1 MAEPVGEAA
10 WRDLIDRLVVQRG
23 RLAQHDELHRPM
35 TRPRQGASE
44 QQLQAAEARLG
55 RVLDPHYREFLSV
68 SDGWELYYLGY
79 SLLGTADI
87 GAGARWQ
94 AARDAVKVFSE
105 NSEGYFAAG
114 LGVEEDPDNWQPV
127 GDTDNG
133 YDGCLYQFVH
143 DASGC
148 RAGNV
153 FELYVGTDSI
163 WPDLYTFL
171 TSQLETLTRWADSA
185 ELGPHSDPWGR
196 DIRRE
201 PPSMADIVAKLAD
214 LSTRAAP
221 NDQRARLF
229 PGATQEELDALD
241 EKLSGPLHP
250 EHRELLATT
259 NGMSAWSLG
268 RILSVADLRDG
279 MLWGETITRTQ
290 EFEDNQLRDSL
301 LMARTYGGVAVEPKP
316 PVAERITHIPA
327 VPFAVFPSQLYGVDI
342 RDGHVRNLL
351 TDEIIDPAPVPRST
365 SEGTVREYLL
375 AQCDRL
381 WWQAGQPTP

>member
-1 MAEPVGEAA
+1 MGEAA
-10 WRDLIDRLVVQRG
+10 WRNLIDRLVVQRG

-35 TRPRQGASE
+35 TYPRPGASE

-55 RVLDPHYREFLSV
+55 LPLDPHYREFLSV
-68 SDGWELYYLGY
+68 ADGWELYYLGY
-79 SLLGTADI
+79 SLLGTGDI

-94 AARDAVKVFSE
+94 SASDAVKEFSE
-105 NSEGYFAAG
+105 SSEGYFAAG
-114 LGVEEDPDNWQPV
+114 LGVDEDPDNWQPT

-143 DASGC
+143 DAPGC
-148 RAGNV
+148 QAGNV
-153 FELYVGTDSI
+153 FELYVGVDTI

-171 TSQLETLTRWADSA
+171 TNQLATLTRWAVSA

-201 PPSMADIVAKLAD
+201 PPSMADIIAKLAE

-221 NDQRARLF
+221 NDQPAQLH
-229 PGATQEELDALD
+229 PGASQTDLDALD
-241 EKLSGPLHP
+241 EKLGGTLHP

-259 NGMSAWSLG
+259 NGMSVWSLG
-268 RILSVADLRDG
+268 RILSVADLHDG
-279 MLWGETITRTQ
+279 VVWCEALTRTQ
-290 EFEDNQLRDSL
+290 EFEDRQLRDSL
-301 LMARTYGGVAVEPKP
+301 LMAEMYGGSPIEPKA
-316 PVAERITHIPA
+316 PVAERITQIPA
-327 VPFAVFPSQLYGVDI
+327 VPFAVFPAELYGVDL

-351 TDEIIDPAPVPRST
+351 SDEIITPTPIPRST

-375 AQCDRL
+375 SQCNRL